1 MAVGM
6 VDDSKGVG
14 VPEVMSVKVLAG
26 WLVMGVVTDA
36 MVGEEI
42 SWKGGCRVG
51 ELRMAARLETQSGI
65 SDD

>member
-1 MAVGM
+1 MM
-6 VDDSKGVG
+6 DDSKGVG

-42 SWKGGCRVG
+42 VWTDGCRVV
-51 ELRMAARLETQSGI
+51 ELRMAARLKTQSGI

>member
-1 MAVGM
+1 M
-6 VDDSKGVG
+6 VEGSKGVG

-36 MVGEEI
+36 MVGGGI
-42 SWKGGCRVG
+42 VWKDGWRVG
-51 ELRMAARLETQSGI
+51 ELRMAARLKTQSGI

>member
-1 MAVGM
+1 LAAGM
-6 VDDSKGVG
+6 MDDSKGVG

-42 SWKGGCRVG
+42 GWKGGCRVG
-51 ELRMAARLETQSGI
+51 ELRMAARLKTQSGI

>member
-6 VDDSKGVG
+6 MDDSKGVG

-42 SWKGGCRVG
+42 VWKDGCRVD
-51 ELRMAARLETQSGI
+51 ELRMAARLKTQSGI